1 MARLARVV
9 VPDLPH
15 HVTQR
20 GNRRE
25 PVFFEEGD
33 YRFYLDL
40 IAEAARR
47 SKTVIASYCLMP
59 NHVHFLMVPSHGD
72 GLRQTFAEAHRRYSG
87 AINARHQWTGHLW
100 QGRFSSTAMDG
111 RHFLAAIAYVALNP
125 VRAGLVARAADWPWS
140 STRALLAGRDDGVVK
155 VAAVLDLVGD
165 VAAFLDGA
173 EDEAAVM
180 AIRHSRSTGRPV
192 GARDWIAALEASTS
206 RQLAAAKRGPRP
218 RSDDNGEPADLFHTV
233 SP

>member
-25 PVFFEEGD
+25 PVFFEDGD

-47 SKTVIASYCLMP
+47 SKTMIASYCLMP
-59 NHVHFLMVPSHGD
+59 NHVHFLMIPSHGD

-87 AINARHQWTGHLW
+87 ANTVTLYETLASALGVSLGSAPGASPWPASPA
-100 QGRFSSTAMDG
+100 SSSLICRTTSPS
-111 RHFLAAIAYVALNP
+111 AAIGASRCSSR
-125 VRAGLVARAADWPWS
+125 RA
-140 STRALLAGRDDGVVK
+140 T
-155 VAAVLDLVGD
+155 
-165 VAAFLDGA
+165 
-173 EDEAAVM
+173 
-180 AIRHSRSTGRPV
+180 T
-192 GARDWIAALEASTS
+192 ASTW
-206 RQLAAAKRGPRP
+206 
-218 RSDDNGEPADLFHTV
+218 T
-233 SP
+233 